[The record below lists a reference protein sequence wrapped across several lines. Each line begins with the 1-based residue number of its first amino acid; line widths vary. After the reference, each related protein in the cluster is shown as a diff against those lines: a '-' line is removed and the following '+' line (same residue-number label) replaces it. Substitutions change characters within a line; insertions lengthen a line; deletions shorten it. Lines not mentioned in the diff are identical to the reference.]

1 MPVRLLLLLV
11 TAPTVVVLLAAPSSA
26 CSCAGGTDAEH
37 LARATA
43 VFEGE
48 VLARH
53 DPPRGLPESSS
64 EPAAYE
70 VAVDRV
76 YKGDVARRVEV
87 VTASSGAS
95 CGLELP
101 ANGRA
106 VFFAQGSGASVQGQL
121 CDGTRVGAADTA
133 VVGEGT
139 PPPPPAAAAVPPPA
153 PPSPAASVTGPAVV
167 AGALA
172 GGVLVAGWVA
182 RRVRRHFA

>member
-53 DPPRGLPESSS
+53 DPPRGLLGSSS

-70 VAVDRV
+70 VVVDRV
-76 YKGDVARRVEV
+76 YKGDVARRVKV

-95 CGLELP
+95 CGLQLP
-101 ANGRA
+101 AQRPGRLLRA
-106 VFFAQGSGASVQGQL
+106 GLGS
-121 CDGTRVGAADTA
+121 VGA
-133 VVGEGT
+133 G
-139 PPPPPAAAAVPPPA
+139 PA
-153 PPSPAASVTGPAVV
+153 PRRN
-167 AGALA
+167 AGR
-172 GGVLVAGWVA
+172 GG
-182 RRVRRHFA
+182 